1 MTTNS
6 KKHTIDELME
16 VPIGEAVAVSELPED
31 DRIVFVQDGQDA
43 DFYRDTV
50 GGNSTYYD
58 TFFVCIHDG
67 ELLFVYG
74 MVGIVPFLWKLIWR
88 VA

>member
-6 KKHTIDELME
+6 KKHTIEELME

-31 DRIVFVQDGQDA
+31 DRIAFVQDEENA
-43 DFYRDTV
+43 DFYRDMV

-74 MVGIVPFLWKLIWR
+74 MVGTVPSLWKLIWR

>member
-1 MTTNS
+1 MDTHS
-6 KKHTIDELME
+6 KKHSIEELME
-16 VPIGEAVAVSELPED
+16 IPVGEAVAVSELPED
-31 DRIVFVQDGQDA
+31 DRIAFVQDDENA
-43 DFYRDTV
+43 DFYRDMV
-50 GGNSTYYD
+50 GGNRTYYD